1 MLRPGRRPAG
11 PGALDR
17 RDRALLHSASRR
29 IALQSAAVLAVVVA
43 VAVVGLAVT
52 FDRAQ
57 HGEIDRTVR
66 SAARTADDVGD
77 PPPGVLLVEADGGRV
92 SMTPGAP
99 AALAGVARGP
109 LGRGSTSADGRLY
122 ETYVAVHDGRRFAA
136 AYDLTAHHRE
146 ETRLLWTSVA
156 AGLLGILLA
165 AAAGWLIGR
174 RAVQPLARA
183 LTLQRRF
190 VTDASHELRTPLT
203 VLHTRAQLIRRRI
216 SGSVAPEQ
224 VRELDQL
231 IEDTATLGDVVGDLL
246 LSAQL
251 HGDPVAGEEVEVGA
265 LATAVTAS
273 LRSYAQEHG
282 TALEVGPL
290 PAPEDATVLGAPAA
304 LRRAL
309 SALVDNAISHAP
321 GGHVAVSVTLEGE
334 WLRLA
339 VRDDGE
345 GLDPADAERLVGRFA
360 RGQGSRG
367 HRRFG
372 LGLSLVDEVVRT
384 HGGQLTVDGTPGEGA
399 EMTMILPRVVR

>member
-1 MLRPGRRPAG
+1 MLRPGGRTAG
-11 PGALDR
+11 GALDR
-17 RDRALLHSASRR
+17 RDRALLQSASRR

-66 SAARTADDVGD
+66 TAARTADDVTD
-77 PPPGVLLVEADGGRV
+77 PPPGVLLAEITGGTV
-92 SMTPGAP
+92 VLTPGAP
-99 AALAGVARGP
+99 ADLRGLAGAP
-109 LGRGSTSADGRLY
+109 LGSGAISADGRNY
-122 ETYVAVHDGRRFAA
+122 ETYVAQHDGRRFAA
-136 AYDLTAHHRE
+136 AYDLTAHHRDE
-146 ETRLLWTSVA
+146 LRLLWTSVA

-165 AAAGWLIGR
+165 AAAGLLIGR

-216 SGSVAPEQ
+216 AGSVAPEQ

-251 HGDPVAGEEVEVGA
+251 HGDPVAGEAVDVGA
-265 LATAVTAS
+265 LAAAVTRS
-273 LRSYAQEHG
+273 LRPYAEEHG
-282 TALEVGPL
+282 TALVVEPV
-290 PAPEDATVLGAPAA
+290 PAPDDATVLGAPAA

-309 SALVDNAISHAP
+309 SALIDNAVSHAQ
-321 GGHVAVSVTLEGE
+321 GGHVEVSVTVDGD
-334 WLRLA
+334 WLRLS

-360 RGQGSRG
+360 RGQGSHG
-367 HRRFG
+367 QRRFG

-384 HGGQLTVDGTPGEGA
+384 HGGRLEFAGAPGEGA
-399 EMTMILPRVVR
+399 EMTMILPRVLD

>member
-1 MLRPGRRPAG
+1 
-11 PGALDR
+11 
-17 RDRALLHSASRR
+17 
-29 IALQSAAVLAVVVA
+29 
-43 VAVVGLAVT
+43 
-52 FDRAQ
+52 
-57 HGEIDRTVR
+57 
-66 SAARTADDVGD
+66 
-77 PPPGVLLVEADGGRV
+77 
-92 SMTPGAP
+92 MTPGSP
-99 AALAGVARGP
+99 AGLSRLADAS
-109 LGRGSTSADGRLY
+109 LGQGKTSVDGRVY
-122 ETYVAVHDGRRFAA
+122 QTYVADHDGRRFAA
-136 AYDLTAHHRE
+136 AYDLTAHHRDE
-146 ETRLLWTSVA
+146 VRLLWTSVA

-174 RAVQPLARA
+174 RAVRPLARA

-203 VLHTRAQLIRRRI
+203 VLHTRAQLIRRRV
-216 SGSVAPEQ
+216 SGSVARDQ
-224 VRELDQL
+224 VAELDQL
-231 IEDTATLGDVVGDLL
+231 IDDTATLGDVVGDLL

-251 HGDPVAGEEVEVGA
+251 HGDPVAGEAVDVGA

-273 LRSYAQEHG
+273 LRPYAEEQG

-290 PAPEDATVLGAPAA
+290 PPPAEATVLGAPAA

-309 SALVDNAISHAP
+309 SALVDNAVSHAP
-321 GGHVAVSVTLEGE
+321 GGQVVVSVTAEGE

-367 HRRFG
+367 QRRFG

-384 HGGQLTVDGTPGEGA
+384 HGGQLSIDGTPGAGA
-399 EMTMILPRVVR
+399 QITMILPRVAS